1 MVAEVKVTEKYEA
14 AESKM
19 IGKCMATEAETMSP
33 CKTKYCES
41 LLLATY
47 YKDIL
52 TLHYGYKL

>member
-1 MVAEVKVTEKYEA
+1 
-14 AESKM
+14 
-19 IGKCMATEAETMSP
+19 MATEAETMFVTLQSTP
-33 CKTKYCES
+33 PPPPELTKYCES